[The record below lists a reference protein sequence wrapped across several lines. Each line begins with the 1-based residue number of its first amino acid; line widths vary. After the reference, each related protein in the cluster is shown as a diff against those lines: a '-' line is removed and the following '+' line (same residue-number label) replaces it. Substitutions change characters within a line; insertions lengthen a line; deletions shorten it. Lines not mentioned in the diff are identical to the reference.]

1 MVLRLNVVWECGF
14 QYHWWKGT
22 KLISVTCSICFVRV
36 QTHRMFKLGKSSDIY
51 SQAGVPKMSDFFSL
65 GIFLT
70 FLGKMFNISA
80 CSETP
85 TISYNIFSHL
95 HRIVIY
101 QKNQSNHR
109 LFLLFNLIRQI
120 NRPIRIRPAQI
131 LKTAKKW
138 KKNFRKLLKKFL
150 NSKNFWNRRTKGMF
164 FRKSTPIFLKFEL
177 VPPEVAIRTE
187 LQFSNFL

>member
-1 MVLRLNVVWECGF
+1 MSFENADSNIIDGKVQNLS
-14 QYHWWKGT
+14 Q
-22 KLISVTCSICFVRV
+22 SRV
-36 QTHRMFKLGKSSDIY
+36 QYALSAFKPTECLNWVNHRIFTPKLVFQKCQI
-51 SQAGVPKMSDFFSL
+51 FFSL

-70 FLGKMFNISA
+70 FLGKIFNISA
-80 CSETP
+80 WSEIP

-138 KKNFRKLLKKFL
+138 KKNFRKLSKKFL
-150 NSKNFWNRRTKGMF
+150 NSKNFWNRRTKGL
-164 FRKSTPIFLKFEL
+164 FLGNL
-177 VPPEVAIRTE
+177 RPVCYIRVNAE
-187 LQFSNFL
+187 SAR